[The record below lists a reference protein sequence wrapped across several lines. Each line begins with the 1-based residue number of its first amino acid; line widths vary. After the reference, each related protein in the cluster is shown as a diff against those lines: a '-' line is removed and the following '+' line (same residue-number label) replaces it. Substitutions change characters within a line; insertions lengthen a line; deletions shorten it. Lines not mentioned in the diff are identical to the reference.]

1 MHKQDIIYTL
11 LLMPGINNN
20 WNKTQKMSYS
30 TLFSLQDKVIVVTGG
45 TGILGKAFIEGI
57 VSFGGTAVIVGRN
70 EEEGNKRAAEIN
82 ANSGKALFIKG
93 NVLDEK
99 DMEKVRDITLE
110 QFGRIDGL
118 VNGAGGNMPQG
129 VIQPDQD
136 VFDMNIDGLR
146 QVLDLNLMGTIIPTK
161 IIGSAMAKQNGGS
174 IVNISSVSAKQV
186 ITKVLGY
193 SIGKAG
199 VDCFTKWMAV
209 ETAKRHGDKI
219 RINSIMPGFFLTEQN
234 RTLLTNPD
242 GSYTE
247 RGTLVIKKTPDN
259 RMGKPDELIGAL
271 IYLLSDASK
280 FVNGTDIGVDG
291 GFVAFGGL

>member
-1 MHKQDIIYTL
+1 
-11 LLMPGINNN
+11 
-20 WNKTQKMSYS
+20 MSYS

-70 EEEGNKRAAEIN
+70 EEEGSKRAAEIN
-82 ANSGKALFIKG
+82 ANGGKALFIKG

-99 DMEKVRDITLE
+99 DLEKVRDITLE
-110 QFGRIDGL
+110 KFGYIHGL

-161 IIGSAMAKQNGGS
+161 IIGAAMAKQNGGS

-247 RGTLVIKKTPDN
+247 RGNLVIKKTPDN

-291 GFVAFGGL
+291 GFVAFGGV

>member
-1 MHKQDIIYTL
+1 ML
-11 LLMPGINNN
+11 GIVHSLT
-20 WNKTQKMSYS
+20 KKQKMSYS

-82 ANSGKALFIKG
+82 ANGGKALFIKG

-110 QFGRIDGL
+110 KFGRIDGL

-291 GFVAFGGL
+291 GFVAFGGV

>member
-1 MHKQDIIYTL
+1 
-11 LLMPGINNN
+11 MPGILNSLI
-20 WNKTQKMSYS
+20 KKIKMSYS

-45 TGILGKAFIEGI
+45 TGILGKAFIDGI

-82 ANSGKALFIKG
+82 ANGGKALFIKG

-110 QFGRIDGL
+110 QFGSIDGL

-136 VFDMNIDGLR
+136 VFEMNIDGLR

-161 IIGSAMAKQNGGS
+161 IIGAAMAKQNGGS

-247 RGTLVIKKTPDN
+247 RGNLVIKKTPDN

-280 FVNGTDIGVDG
+280 FVNGSDIGVDG
-291 GFVAFGGL
+291 GFVAFGGV

>member
-110 QFGRIDGL
+110 KFGRIDGL

-219 RINSIMPGFFLTEQN
+219 RVNSIMPGFFLTEQN

-291 GFVAFGGL
+291 GFVAFGGV

>member
-1 MHKQDIIYTL
+1 MMLVILNSLTKKI
-11 LLMPGINNN
+11 
-20 WNKTQKMSYS
+20 KMSYS

-70 EEEGNKRAAEIN
+70 EEEGSKLAAEIN
-82 ANSGKALFIKG
+82 ANGGKALFIKG

-99 DMEKVRDITLE
+99 DMEKVRDVTLE

-161 IIGSAMAKQNGGS
+161 IIGAAMAKQNGGS

-247 RGTLVIKKTPDN
+247 RGNLVIKKTPDN

-291 GFVAFGGL
+291 GFVAFGGV

>member
-1 MHKQDIIYTL
+1 MMLVILNSLTKKI
-11 LLMPGINNN
+11 
-20 WNKTQKMSYS
+20 KMSYS

-70 EEEGNKRAAEIN
+70 EEEGSKRAAEIN
-82 ANSGKALFIKG
+82 ANGGKALFIKG

-110 QFGRIDGL
+110 QFGGIDGL

-161 IIGSAMAKQNGGS
+161 IIGAAMAKQNGGS

-234 RTLLTNPD
+234 RTLLTNSD

-247 RGTLVIKKTPDN
+247 RGNLVIKKTPDN

-291 GFVAFGGL
+291 GFVAFGGV